1 MSKRERRDI
10 MRGEYPLLRARLPDA
25 PIMIVMVAVLEA
37 VGDLLVADGFK
48 LLNGERRIPFPANGQ
63 QRRFHDMARE
73 ALSVES
79 H

>member
-1 MSKRERRDI
+1 
-10 MRGEYPLLRARLPDA
+10 
-25 PIMIVMVAVLEA
+25 MIVMVAVLEA